1 MTINFPCSC
10 HSYWLKRRIERAFIY
25 DPFCSVSVLVFGLHS
40 WADCVRM
47 AETWPEV
54 CVRLLGVTCEHRVLD
69 MTGACSCELAQSLHS
84 GLLPGT
90 IPSGLLVANVAKAES
105 LENLVREVDS
115 LHRSPVVFTVS
126 QPQRFPQLL
135 TASPGEGFTKWTAPT
150 RREPSGQ
157 FLMEFDRVMC
167 VPGQHLRYC
176 EAYEGQPWH
185 RHPLHVRMLQRGL
198 GLLGPGGRLVFVACG
213 QHPVENEAVI
223 AAALSRYGP
232 SVQIENARQQL
243 ACPSSLGCTSWSI
256 PNPNKG
262 EEPSHFLSWDDV
274 PLKLRD
280 GKVLR
285 TMFPPRDRELNGV
298 ELGSQLARC
307 LRLDV
312 GPGLFLAVLVKESA
326 APRICSS
333 PCPVEEDEQSSS
345 FLPGSDIMVRS
356 SGASARVVG
365 RGSGPYAGLV
375 KIRYPDRSTYHL
387 EASELQPLS
396 SRPAASP
403 AFTLAFKA
411 ACLALTMMSTLF
423 YISPWS
429 WRPHTIFRRLKWHS
443 GVLLSACLAVAF
455 MRSRR
460 RGVCIPVGVEKSPL
474 PGSRI
479 VRGCSNVP
487 QPVQS
492 FCCFFGWDLRW
503 DKFRDCLAYRTAD
516 KRDLYLV
523 STAVFQLRV
532 PEQLRQALCGMP
544 VLTRC
549 DVSERRYWGT
559 DLKPRATLT
568 AFLRKY
574 ASRRRLLLQGA
585 LLQEILDTGRL
596 SLEATLESQ
605 VEQGLLQGLDSCTS
619 EGILRPGCVL
629 ILCSGADD
637 AENSQCWLGLL
648 GSRHLEIPEVL
659 HRKSPFPLP

>member
-1 MTINFPCSC
+1 
-10 HSYWLKRRIERAFIY
+10 
-25 DPFCSVSVLVFGLHS
+25 
-40 WADCVRM
+40 M

-54 CVRLLGVTCEHRVLD
+54 CVRLLGATCEHRVLD
-69 MTGACSCELAQSLHS
+69 MTGACSRELAQSLHN

-105 LENLVREVDS
+105 LEDLVREVD
-115 LHRSPVVFTVS
+115 LVHRSPVVFTVS

-135 TASPGEGFTKWTAPT
+135 TASPGEGFAKWTAPT
-150 RREPSGQ
+150 KREPSGQ

-167 VPGQHLRYC
+167 VPGQHLRPC
-176 EAYEGQPWH
+176 EACEGQLWH
-185 RHPLHVRMLQRGL
+185 RHPLHVRILQRGL
-198 GLLGPGGRLVFVACG
+198 GLLRPGGRLVFVACG
-213 QHPVENEAVI
+213 QLHPVENEAVI

-232 SVQIENARQQL
+232 PSVQIEDARQLL

-256 PNPNKG
+256 PNPIKG

-285 TMFPPRDRELNGV
+285 TMFPPKYSEPNGL

-312 GPGLFLAVLVKESA
+312 GPGLFLAVLVKEST

-333 PCPVEEDEQSSS
+333 PCPVEEDEQSS
-345 FLPGSDIMVRS
+345 LTPGSNIMVRS

-396 SRPAASP
+396 SRPTASP

-429 WRPHTIFRRLKWHS
+429 RCSHTLVRRLKWHS
-443 GVLLSACLAVAF
+443 GVLLSACLAFAC
-455 MRSRR
+455 MRSRGR
-460 RGVCIPVGVEKSPL
+460 AVRSPVGVAKSPL

-492 FCCFFGWDLRW
+492 FCSFFGWDLCW
-503 DKFRDCLAYRTAD
+503 EKFRDCLAYRTAD

-523 STAVFQLRV
+523 SAAVFQLRV
-532 PEQLRQALCGMP
+532 PEQLRQTLCGMP

-559 DLKPRATLT
+559 DVKPRATLT
-568 AFLRKY
+568 ALLRKY

-585 LLQEILDTGRL
+585 LLQEILDTGCL
-596 SLEATLESQ
+596 SLEACPLESEVQ
-605 VEQGLLQGLDSCTS
+605 QGLLQGLDSCTS

-629 ILCSGADD
+629 ILCSEADD
-637 AENSQCWLGLL
+637 AENSQCWLGVL
-648 GSRHLEIPEVL
+648 GSTHLEIPEVL